1 MNKNKLLALDGDG
14 VIFDYRKAFPVVW
27 KAAFGDE
34 IEMVAPNS
42 YHAHTAYGIS
52 WESDEQKNKF
62 FEHFETH
69 AWATMPLMDG
79 ADEACKLLKD
89 AGYKLIIVSS
99 MNPTFSQAR
108 ADNCKLF
115 DLPIDDV
122 IAVKRVEKENPKLA
136 ELHRLKPAA
145 LVDDLIDNFEGLD
158 PVIHAAFINY
168 QRIDC
173 PSREHHIA
181 PDSSHGSLLEF
192 AHHWISRM

>member
-27 KAAFGDE
+27 KAAFGAE
-34 IEMVAPNS
+34 IEMVEPNS

-52 WESDEQKNKF
+52 WESDEQKNLF
-62 FEHFETH
+62 FEQFGTH

-99 MNPTFSQAR
+99 MNPKFSQAR

-145 LVDDLIDNFEGLD
+145 LVDDLIDNFDGLD
-158 PVIHAAFINY
+158 SAIHAAFINY
-168 QRIDC
+168 ERIDC
-173 PSREHHIA
+173 PSRSHRIA
-181 PDSSHGSLLEF
+181 PDSSHGSLLKF
-192 AHHWISRM
+192 AHYWLSRM